1 MISIKTKSD
10 FTIRLANEND
20 TLSITN
26 IWRECFTSDLSYIDN
41 FIINCFPHSKTWI
54 AISQKSSEAVAV
66 LSLFPSYFYSDGQYF
81 SGGYIYGVAT
91 LPDYRGN
98 SLSSL
103 LMNTA
108 FDYSLATK
116 LQYLVVKPANDGL
129 FDLYRRQSFD
139 ILINKQVFSVD
150 LHSDNYLNLNFTPN
164 RYKHNSIFVN
174 KSNESIDDVEKVY
187 HLREKNKNN
196 TDLLWP
202 LPILRYALLD
212 NYNKGGS
219 LNFVSNIGN
228 HSELYYIE
236 QPDEFDSETI
246 KVIDCNYKEKRD
258 LYTIISFIESLHK
271 EVKKVVFEGNFHSLS
286 PLPFSVIKTKSALI
300 KLLDNKIDPE
310 CFSKIHLSLPM
321 E

>member
-20 TLSITN
+20 TLSIIN

-54 AISQKSSEAVAV
+54 AISQRSSEAVAV
-66 LSLFPSYFYSDGQYF
+66 LSLLPSYFYSDGQYF

-98 SLSSL
+98 SLSTL
-103 LMNTA
+103 LMNPA
-108 FDYSLATK
+108 FEYSLATK

-139 ILINKQVFSVD
+139 ILINKQVFLVD
-150 LHSDNYLNLNFTPN
+150 LHSDNYVNLNFTPN
-164 RYKHNSIFVN
+164 RYKHNSIFVK
-174 KSNESIDDVEKVY
+174 KSIESFDDVEKVY
-187 HLREKNKNN
+187 HLREKDKNN
-196 TDLLWP
+196 TDFLWP
-202 LPILRYALLD
+202 LPILRYALFD
-212 NYNKGGS
+212 IKNKGGELHFIS
-219 LNFVSNIGN
+219 NFDCSRD
-228 HSELYYIE
+228 LYYIE
-236 QPDEFDSETI
+236 QPDEIDSETI

-258 LYTIISFIESLHK
+258 LYTIISNIEALHK
-271 EVKKVVFEGNFHSLS
+271 RAKKIVFEGNFHNLH
-286 PLPFSVIKTKSALI
+286 PFPFSVIKTKSALI
-300 KLLDNKIDPE
+300 KLFDKNIDPE
-310 CFSKIHLSLPM
+310 CLSSIHLSLPM

>member
-20 TLSITN
+20 TLSIIN

-54 AISQKSSEAVAV
+54 AISQRSSEAVAV
-66 LSLFPSYFYSDGQYF
+66 LSLLPSYFYSDGQYF

-98 SLSSL
+98 SLSTL

-139 ILINKQVFSVD
+139 ILINKQVFLVD
-150 LHSDNYLNLNFTPN
+150 LHSDNYVNLNFTPN
-164 RYKHNSIFVN
+164 RYKHNSIFV
-174 KSNESIDDVEKVY
+174 KESIESFDDVEKVY
-187 HLREKNKNN
+187 HLREKDKNN

-202 LPILRYALLD
+202 LPVLRFALLD
-212 NYNKGGS
+212 INNKGGD
-219 LNFVSNIGN
+219 LHFVSNLDY
-228 HSELYYIE
+228 SRDLYYID
-236 QPDEFDSETI
+236 QPDEIDSGVI
-246 KVIDCNYKEKRD
+246 KVIDCNYKDKSD
-258 LYTIISFIESLHK
+258 IYTIISDIKSQRK
-271 EVKKVVFEGNFHSLS
+271 EVRKIVFEGNFQNLH

-300 KLLDNKIDPE
+300 KLFDKNIDPE
-310 CFSKIHLSLPM
+310 CLSSIHLSLPM